1 MRTRRQLLD
10 AAASTFLEY
19 GYEGASIGEI
29 TSRAGLTRGAVY
41 FHFTSKEELAQGVL
55 DEAVTT
61 EGVGPQLLKL
71 QELVDAAMALAY
83 RLPRE
88 PVLAAALRLAVDN
101 GVRRGVRT
109 AWPEWI
115 ALLTGM
121 LEEAKRSGE
130 TLPHVDA
137 GRTARLVMSSWT
149 GAALVL
155 DRVPDGHDLEHHI
168 GTLLDHL
175 LPSIAVPAVLAR
187 LDTAAGRGAR
197 LVAAAVQ
204 DAPRLCSPVG
214 TGVRAPL

>member
-10 AAASTFLEY
+10 AAASAFLEH
-19 GYEGASIGEI
+19 GYEGASIGDI
-29 TSRAGLTRGAVY
+29 TQRAGLTRGAVY
-41 FHFTSKEELAQGVL
+41 FHFASKEELAQGVL

-61 EGVGPQLLKL
+61 EGVRPQVLKL
-71 QELVDAAMALAY
+71 QELVDTAMALAH

-101 GVRRGVRT
+101 GVRRSVRT

-115 ALLTGM
+115 ALLTEL
-121 LEEAKRSGE
+121 LEDAKRRGE
-130 TLPHVDA
+130 TLPHVDP
-137 GRTARLVMSSWT
+137 GPTARLVMSSWT

-155 DRVPDGHDLEHHI
+155 DGVPDGHDLEHHI
-168 GTLLDHL
+168 GALLDLL

-197 LVAAAVQ
+197 VVGAAQ
-204 DAPRLCSPVG
+204 DAS
-214 TGVRAPL
+214 

>member
-1 MRTRRQLLD
+1 MRTRRRLLD
-10 AAASTFLEY
+10 AAASTFLEH

-29 TSRAGLTRGAVY
+29 THRAGLTRGAVY
-41 FHFTSKEELAQGVL
+41 FHFASKEELAQGVL

-61 EGVGPQLLKL
+61 EGVRPQILKL
-71 QELVDAAMALAY
+71 QEVVDAAMALAY

-101 GVRRGVRT
+101 GVRRSVRT

-115 ALLTGM
+115 ELLTGI
-121 LEEAKRSGE
+121 LEDAKCRGE

-149 GAALVL
+149 GVALVL
-155 DRVPDGHDLEHHI
+155 DGVPDGNDLEHHI

-187 LDTAAGRGAR
+187 LDTEAGRGAR
-197 LVAAAVQ
+197 VAAAAQ
-204 DAPRLCSPVG
+204 EAP
-214 TGVRAPL
+214 

>member
-10 AAASTFLEY
+10 AAASAFLEH
-19 GYEGASIGEI
+19 GYEGASIGDI
-29 TSRAGLTRGAVY
+29 TRRAGLTRGAVY
-41 FHFTSKEELAQGVL
+41 FHFASKEELAQGVL

-61 EGVGPQLLKL
+61 EGVRPQVLKL
-71 QELVDAAMALAY
+71 QELVDTAMALAH

-101 GVRRGVRT
+101 GVRRSVRT

-115 ALLTGM
+115 ALLTEI
-121 LEEAKRSGE
+121 LDDAKGRGE
-130 TLPHVDA
+130 TLPHVDP
-137 GRTARLVMSSWT
+137 GGTARLVMSSWT

-155 DRVPDGHDLEHHI
+155 DGVPDGRDLEHHI
-168 GTLLDHL
+168 GALLDLL

-197 LVAAAVQ
+197 VVGAAAH
-204 DAPRLCSPVG
+204 DTA
-214 TGVRAPL
+214 

>member
-10 AAASTFLEY
+10 AAASAFLEH
-19 GYEGASIGEI
+19 GYEGASIGDI
-29 TSRAGLTRGAVY
+29 TQRAGLTRGAVY
-41 FHFTSKEELAQGVL
+41 FHFASKEELAQGVL

-61 EGVGPQLLKL
+61 EGVRPQTLKL
-71 QELVDAAMALAY
+71 QELVDTAMALAH

-101 GVRRGVRT
+101 GVRRSVRT

-115 ALLTGM
+115 ALLTEI
-121 LEEAKRSGE
+121 LEDAKRRGE
-130 TLPHVDA
+130 TLPHVDP
-137 GRTARLVMSSWT
+137 GSTARLVMSSWT

-155 DRVPDGHDLEHHI
+155 DGVPDGHDLEHHI
-168 GTLLDHL
+168 GALLDLL

-197 LVAAAVQ
+197 VVGAAQ
-204 DAPRLCSPVG
+204 DTS
-214 TGVRAPL
+214 